1 MNNVMLHT
9 SRVMMNSACKCK
21 QITGSAVCLF
31 CILVLCSCG
40 SGESPRATDVKP
52 EFGEWVVVH
61 QLSDPEGL
69 NPVVTN
75 DASASAIFN
84 RVYERLLDQD
94 FETLELIPVLAEAR
108 PTISEDHLSYT
119 FTLRKGILFSD
130 GNPLTTADVVFS
142 FKTVKNPL
150 IIDGAALRNYFLDVQ
165 DIVASDDRTFTVT
178 MLQPYFLAEYQL
190 GSYWIMPKHILDPKG
205 LTDRYTVEE
214 TNDIGR
220 AQRNP
225 ALKEFA
231 DWFNTATVKLD
242 PKVNVGSG
250 PYVYETWNT
259 GEAVILRKN
268 QKWWR
273 QGMDK
278 WNPAYPD
285 KIIYKVVNDRN
296 TAVVSVKNQEIDFM
310 EFVPPP
316 KYTEEVDT
324 AALPYLAKRPFK
336 TQVYTYIG
344 WNTQRSVL
352 ADKRVRK
359 ALSHLVDR
367 KALMNQVL
375 RGLAEPMNSPVYIGT
390 REYDS
395 TIQGIPYDPSRAR
408 QLLSDAGWSDSN
420 ADGYL
425 DKMENGRLIDL
436 RFKFLLNAGNEAR
449 EQIALILSDEF
460 KRVGIR
466 AELQKLEWSVFLE
479 NLRTRNFDAYIGS
492 WVNDPIPTDPYQLW
506 HSSQAT
512 NHGSNYTNFINARAD
527 RLMELNRMEFDET
540 KRIEYMKE
548 FQRIVAD
555 EQPYTFLWMPYYPAV
570 YNRRLNNVHFSYVRP
585 GYNPAQWWVPR
596 SQWRLAAAP

>member
-1 MNNVMLHT
+1 
-9 SRVMMNSACKCK
+9 MNSVCKCK
-21 QITGSAVCLF
+21 QVAGSAACLF
-31 CILVLCSCG
+31 FILVLCSCG
-40 SGESPRATDVKP
+40 SGDSNRVTDIKP
-52 EFGEWVVVH
+52 VFGEWVVVH

-75 DASASAIFN
+75 DASASAVFN

-94 FETLELIPVLAEAR
+94 FETLELIPVLAETR

-119 FTLRKGILFSD
+119 FTLRKGIKFSD
-130 GNPLTTADVVFS
+130 GHPMTTADVVFS

-150 IIDGAALRNYFLDVQ
+150 IIDGAALRNYFLDMQ
-165 DIVASDDRTFTVT
+165 DIVATDDRTFTIT

-205 LTDRYTVEE
+205 LTDRYTVAE
-214 TNDIGR
+214 TNDLGR

-250 PYVYETWNT
+250 PYVYDTWNT
-259 GEAVILRKN
+259 GEAVILSKN
-268 QKWWR
+268 KKWWR

-285 KIIYKVVNDRN
+285 KIVYKVVNDRN

-310 EFVPPP
+310 EYVPPP

-324 AALPYLAKRPFK
+324 AALLYLAKRPFK

-352 ADKRVRK
+352 ADKRVRR

-367 KALMNQVL
+367 NALMNQVL

-395 TIQGIPYDPSRAR
+395 TIQPIRYDPSRAR
-408 QLLSDAGWSDSN
+408 QLLSEAGWKDSN

-425 DKMENGRLIDL
+425 DKVENGRLIDL

-527 RLMELNRMEFDET
+527 KLMELNRMEFDEA

-548 FQRIVAD
+548 FQRIVVD

-570 YNRRLNNVHFSYVRP
+570 YNRRLHNVQFSYVRP
-585 GYNPAQWWVPR
+585 GYNPTQWWVPQ